1 VTDKSSLSQFRL
13 KRSLSVLAHKEG
25 RGTELI
31 SLYVTPG
38 KQIYDVLNQLRQ
50 EYTTASNIKS
60 ATTKK
65 HVQDAITRT
74 MQRLKLFKVPPDNG
88 LVIFCGALPQNGPGS
103 ERIELYVI
111 VPPEPICIYT
121 YRCDNKFLLDPL
133 REMLKEKEVYGIMV
147 MDASAA
153 TFALLKGGHLDIVR
167 KITSGVSGKHRAGG
181 QSARRFERLREAELN
196 SFFNRTGQYAN
207 EAFLPVE
214 NLKGIIVGGPG
225 HTKLEFVD
233 GEHLHYSFKD
243 KVLATVDTAY
253 VDEQGIKEVVEKSP
267 ETLMA
272 VRYREEKKI
281 VQKFLFEIGHN
292 TGLATYGEEEVRR
305 SLYSGTVQMLLLSE
319 DLKKSHVY
327 IKCQNCDYK
336 EERTVNTLDLPKLE
350 DEISGR
356 SCPKCGNQN
365 VIVEESKDLIDEFAE
380 IAEQAGT
387 EVEMISKETEEGEMI
402 RESFGG
408 IAAIL
413 RYKQSHG

>member
-1 VTDKSSLSQFRL
+1 VPDKSSLSQFRL
-13 KRSLSVLAHKEG
+13 KRSLAVLAKKEG

-38 KQIYDVLNQLRQ
+38 KQIYDVINQLRQ
-50 EYTTASNIKS
+50 EFTTASNIKS
-60 ATTKK
+60 ATTRK

-74 MQRLKLFKVPPDNG
+74 MQRLKLFKASPDMG

-111 VPPEPICIYT
+111 IPPEPIRIYT

-147 MDASAA
+147 LDASAA

-167 KITSGVSGKHRAGG
+167 NITSGVSGKHRAGG

-196 SFFNRTGQYAN
+196 SFFNRAGQYAT
-207 EAFLPVE
+207 EAFLQVE

-225 HTKLEFVD
+225 PTKSDFVD
-233 GEHLHYSFKD
+233 GEHIHYSLKD
-243 KVLATVDTAY
+243 KVLAIVDTSY
-253 VDEQGIKEVVEKSP
+253 VDEQGIKEVVDKSP
-267 ETLMA
+267 DTLMA

-281 VQKFLFEIGHN
+281 VQKFLFEMGHD
-292 TGLATYGEEEVRR
+292 TGLSTYGEEEVRR
-305 SLYSGTVQMLLLSE
+305 SLYSGIVQTLLLSE
-319 DLKKSHVY
+319 DLKKSRVY
-327 IKCQNCDYK
+327 IKCQNCDYR
-336 EERTVNTLDLPKLE
+336 EERTVNTLDLPKVEEEL
-350 DEISGR
+350 SRR
-356 SCPKCGNQN
+356 SCSKCGNQN
-365 VIVEESKDLIDEFAE
+365 VIVEEIKDLIDEFSE

-387 EVEMISKETEEGEMI
+387 EVEIISKETEEGEMI

-413 RYKQSHG
+413 RYKQSRG